1 MDSRKVYAFL
11 SVGWGILADIDI
23 ESEVIRSIG
32 ESRFTLW
39 SLLRI
44 AKLKT
49 YNARLSY
56 TLLDNNKDKGGK
68 GRAGDENE
76 NTRTET
82 VIEGDFV
89 SVYASC
95 QSHIGSDI
103 IFAPDAI
110 ANDQL
115 IHLTYIRGDV
125 GRARITQ
132 FLLGL
137 DTGTEDSSKNNGICS
152 LCCRNSVTAHYD
164 NCFEFGHF
172 NWSFCFYFKN
182 TVLQQGVGLIIFEY
196 DLP

>member
-1 MDSRKVYAFL
+1 
-11 SVGWGILADIDI
+11 VGWGILADIDI

-49 YNARLSY
+49 YNAQLSY
-56 TLLDNNKDKGGK
+56 TLLGRNKSRNTDPGV
-68 GRAGDENE
+68 GDENE
-76 NTRTET
+76 NRPPATET
-82 VIEGDFV
+82 LIEGDFV

-103 IFAPDAI
+103 IFAPDAT

-137 DTGTEDSSKNNGICS
+137 DKGNFIKIYYYIYE
-152 LCCRNSVTAHYD
+152 
-164 NCFEFGHF
+164 
-172 NWSFCFYFKN
+172 
-182 TVLQQGVGLIIFEY
+182 
-196 DLP
+196 